1 MRSTSRSVHTRE
13 VQENLRAGTFYH
25 GCKNLEDLGSISTQG
40 FRGDFFD
47 EEGRWQRDG
56 NLGKGVYLTCDWR
69 TAVWF
74 GSILLEATLLQ
85 GTRILDTSIP
95 PDRRV
100 LRYLKREFGNEL
112 LVTGDIRKILP
123 KNKQLS
129 LPELVELTRYFY
141 DRVWNRDWSTE
152 KSWRFSACD
161 RREMRALHHAVSF
174 LKRYGFHGYGHPQD
188 DNGIVIFAPDRIK
201 LTKVVRILSWQE
213 HHQSIEDESLRG
225 ISLADY
231 LANSRRRSC

>member
-1 MRSTSRSVHTRE
+1 MRATSPSVHTRE
-13 VQENLRAGTFYH
+13 VQENLRTGTFYH
-25 GCKNLEDLGSISTQG
+25 GCKNVDDLGSITTKG
-40 FRGDFFD
+40 FRSDFFD

-74 GSILLEATLLQ
+74 GAVLLEATLVK
-85 GTRILDTSIP
+85 GTRILDASIP
-95 PDRRV
+95 PDKRV
-100 LRYLKREFGNEL
+100 LSYLRREFGNEI

-141 DRVWNRDWSTE
+141 DRVWNRDWSAE
-152 KSWRFSACD
+152 KSWRFSARD

-174 LKRYGFHGYGHPQD
+174 LKRYGFHGFGHPQD
-188 DNGIVIFAPDRIK
+188 DNGIVIFAPDRIR
-201 LTKVVRILSWQE
+201 LTKVIRALSWQE
-213 HHQSIEDESLRG
+213 QQQCIEGGSLRG
-225 ISLADY
+225 MVPPG
-231 LANSRRRSC
+231 